1 MFSKTGERT
10 FRCVCGRIKPK
21 INCHWRLTIM
31 LGSIVLGYLLGN
43 FQTAYLIGK
52 FFGKI
57 DIRQKGS
64 SNAGA
69 SNVTQVMGWKFGVL
83 TALADILKAFLAVR
97 ISFWVF
103 GSDAYAFTAGT
114 FAVLG
119 HIFPFYLKFKGGKGL
134 ASLVGMMLAFKP
146 EIGLAMMASVLFLT
160 IATDYIAVGS
170 LTVYLGLPVLL
181 FFYGMEKA
189 ILLESAALALLGLWL
204 HIGNIKKI
212 LRKEEKGLRA
222 TIRNRKN

>member
-1 MFSKTGERT
+1 M
-10 FRCVCGRIKPK
+10 
-21 INCHWRLTIM
+21 
-31 LGSIVLGYLLGN
+31 
-43 FQTAYLIGK
+43 A
-52 FFGKI
+52 
-57 DIRQKGS
+57 
-64 SNAGA
+64 
-69 SNVTQVMGWKFGVL
+69 WKFGVL
-83 TALADILKAFLAVR
+83 TSLADILKAFLAVE
-97 ISFWVF
+97 ISFLFF
-103 GSDAYAFTAGT
+103 GGTVEAFTAGT

-212 LRKEEKGLRA
+212 LRREEKGLRA
-222 TIRNRKN
+222 TIRSRKN

>member
-1 MFSKTGERT
+1 M
-10 FRCVCGRIKPK
+10 I
-21 INCHWRLTIM
+21 
-31 LGSIVLGYLLGN
+31 GSIVLGYLLGN

-83 TALADILKAFLAVR
+83 TALADILKAFLAVE
-97 ISFWVF
+97 ISFLIF
-103 GSDAYAFTAGT
+103 GGPVEAFTAGT

-119 HIFPFYLKFKGGKGL
+119 HMFPFYLKFKGGKGL
-134 ASLVGMMLAFKP
+134 ASLVGMMLAFEL
-146 EIGLAMMASVLFLT
+146 EIGLAMMASVFFLT
-160 IATDYIAVGS
+160 IVTDYIVVGS
-170 LTVYLGLPVLL
+170 LTVYLGLPILL
-181 FFYGMEKA
+181 YFYGMEKA
-189 ILLESAALALLGLWL
+189 ILIESAALALLGLCM

-212 LRKEEKGLRA
+212 IRKEEKGLRA
-222 TIRNRKN
+222 TIRSRK

>member
-1 MFSKTGERT
+1 M
-10 FRCVCGRIKPK
+10 I
-21 INCHWRLTIM
+21 
-31 LGSIVLGYLLGN
+31 GSIVLGYLLGN

-83 TALADILKAFLAVR
+83 TALADILKAFLAVE
-97 ISFWVF
+97 ISFLIF
-103 GSDAYAFTAGT
+103 GGPVEAFTAGT

-119 HIFPFYLKFKGGKGL
+119 HMFPFYLKFKGGKGL
-134 ASLVGMMLAFKP
+134 ASLVGMMLAFRP

-181 FFYGMEKA
+181 YFYGLDSVVVFEATVLA
-189 ILLESAALALLGLWL
+189 IVGLGM

-212 LRKEEKGLRA
+212 IRKEEKGLRA
-222 TIRNRKN
+222 TIRSRK